1 MKKVYKGSVLS
12 AVVMAVGLSLGSC
25 VSENPFDL
33 AQGDGILRITPTFK
47 GDVTV
52 STRAGVDYDEAS
64 LRNSLV
70 VYVERLD
77 GEKGLVRKFIGANE
91 IPSSIALQQGEYVVE
106 AWAGD
111 SVSASWDKKFYKAD
125 YEDGKVK
132 IEPGKSEAMTLKCN
146 IANVVTY
153 VEPASLE
160 AGITDLNVAF
170 WHSRKGTD
178 NEYVLNFG
186 QSEIENNAKGYFM
199 MPTVNHTT
207 GEKDNVINYLISGK
221 AEDGSEFTREGV
233 LSGVQ
238 SAHEYRL
245 KILADLESVGQQG
258 GALVRLEI
266 EDIPLVE
273 AVVDVFP
280 APVYE
285 AFYGGEKF
293 NLENQIDLTS
303 GNTNTLDVTTVAYAG
318 VKGFTLSFSENF
330 NDYLSTK
337 FGALSGRYSV
347 NVINDEDARAKFAE
361 MGLVYDRKTKE
372 DPIAGTTG
380 ETIQVDEIYL
390 NFTPEFL
397 SGLPVSET
405 EYIIT
410 IDANDGRYNSS
421 SATIRFANSDG
432 AVERQAPVGTPDMSR
447 VENQDFT
454 AITPYTATLY
464 GEIYSDDAADYG
476 IKYRESGASDW
487 IEVPAS
493 GTRAEVKRYSVNVT
507 GLKPGTTYEYKAYCN
522 GFEEQNARTFSTE
535 SIFVI
540 PNAGMEDW
548 SNLSSNSKV
557 LIPAAGGTVSFW
569 DSGNHGSSTMS
580 KTVTNKSESMKHGGS
595 AAAELKSQFVGI
607 GTIGKFAAGNLFVGS
622 YDKTDGTDGELT
634 FGRPY
639 NGSHPKALTLYAN
652 YRPGKGVSKKGADS
666 NYIAEGAT
674 DEGQIYVA
682 LTTEPVSVKTK
693 TKQLFDA
700 NADYVVAYGQVTWT
714 GDFGAD
720 GSLDKVTIPLEY
732 TSKAKT
738 NKPTHLVIV
747 CSASKYGD
755 FFSGGEGSLLYVD
768 DFELEY

>member
-1 MKKVYKGSVLS
+1 MKKVYKGFVLS

-77 GEKGLVRKFIGANE
+77 GEKGLVRKFLGANN
-91 IPSSIALQQGEYVVE
+91 IPSTIALQQGEYVVE

-111 SVSASWDKKFYKAD
+111 SISASWDKKFYKAD
-125 YEDGKVK
+125 YEKGKVSIK
-132 IEPGKSEAMTLKCN
+132 PGESAQLTLSCN
-146 IANVVTY
+146 IANVV
-153 VEPASLE
+153 VSVKPESLE
-160 AGITDLNVAF
+160 AGITDLKVSF
-170 WHSRKGTD
+170 WHSRKGSD
-178 NEYVLNFG
+178 NEYVLDFT
-186 QSEIENNAKGYFM
+186 QTEIENNAKGYFM
-199 MPTVNHTT
+199 MPTVNHAS
-207 GEKDNVINYLISGK
+207 GEKDKVINYLITGK
-221 AEDGSEFTREGV
+221 TEDGNEFTKEGALNDV
-233 LSGVQ
+233 K
-238 SAHEYRL
+238 SAHEYGI
-245 KILADLESVGQQG
+245 KILANLESAGQQG

-273 AVVDVFP
+273 ATVDVFP

-285 AFYGGEKF
+285 AFYGGNKF
-293 NLENQIDLTS
+293 DISNQIDLTS
-303 GNTNTLDVTTVAYAG
+303 DNYKELNVTTVAYAG
-318 VKGFTLSFSENF
+318 VKGFTLTFSENF
-330 NDYLSTK
+330 NGVLPTDLVPS
-337 FGALSGRYSV
+337 SGRYSV
-347 NVINDEDARAKFAE
+347 NLINDEDARTKLAA

-372 DPIAGTTG
+372 DNVAGAEG
-380 ETIQVDEIYL
+380 EKIQVDEIYL
-390 NFTPEFL
+390 NFIPEFFAN
-397 SGLPVSET
+397 LPQSDT
-405 EYIIT
+405 EYTVT

-421 SATIRFANSDG
+421 STTIRFANSDA
-432 AVERQAPVGTPDMSR
+432 AVERKAPVGTSDMNR

-464 GEIYSDDAADYG
+464 GEIYSDEASDYG

-493 GTRAEVKRYSVNVT
+493 ETRADVNKYSVSIT
-507 GLKPGTTYEYKAYCN
+507 GLKPGTTYEYKAYCD
-522 GFEEQNARTFSTE
+522 GFEEQDARTFSTE

-540 PNAGMEDW
+540 PNAGLEDW

-580 KTVTNKSESMKHGGS
+580 KTVTNKSETMKHGGN

-652 YRPGKGVSKKGADS
+652 YRPGKGVNKKGADS